1 MNLLILIT
9 IIFLAGIGIISYLI
23 MEHYK
28 KEILKLKSINKELE
42 IKFESTQ
49 NIITQKE
56 KLILDNYEQYKNN
69 ISELKENYEQRFQK
83 LEKIHKEN
91 IELLKENYKNQNEIL
106 LMKNK
111 NMLNEDSK
119 KILEEIFDPL
129 KEEVKNYAN
138 RLTQNETK
146 LEVQIENMFKF
157 SKNINENATN
167 LVKTLRGDKKIRGN
181 FGELQLKNVLEN
193 SGLIKDEQY
202 KLQEQFEMDGDK
214 YIPDAI
220 IYLDK
225 NKHIVVDAKFSLPN
239 NFDFNEIDEV
249 VCKEIASNL
258 KNRINEL
265 SKKPYP
271 QMDTFTYDFTILFI
285 PYQNIL
291 DLAISADSAIYK
303 YAYEKKIYL
312 ATPNILF
319 MALKTIDITWRYN
332 KGNDNAIKALDEI
345 GKFYD
350 KFVTVLNDFKAIKE
364 SIKRISDKVGDMDSH
379 LSSGNG
385 NLSLRF
391 ERLRKKVGL
400 KTKKEIQENS
410 YLNLDEDSITL

>member
-1 MNLLILIT
+1 MNLLIAII
-9 IIFLAGIGIISYLI
+9 IIFLICMGFVSYLI

-69 ISELKENYEQRFQK
+69 INELREDYEQRFQK
-83 LEKIHKEN
+83 LEEIHKEN
-91 IELLKENYKNQNEIL
+91 IELLKENYKTQNEIL
-106 LMKNK
+106 LMKNQ

-119 KILEEIFDPL
+119 KILEQIFDPI
-129 KEEVKNYAN
+129 KEEVKNYTN

-146 LEVQIENMFKF
+146 LEVQIENMFKY

-167 LVKTLRGDKKIRGN
+167 LVKTLKGDKKIRGN

-202 KLQEQFEMDGDK
+202 KLQEQFESDGSR

-225 NKHIVVDAKFSLPN
+225 NKNIIVDAKFTLPS

-249 VCKEIASNL
+249 ICSEIASNL

-265 SKKPYP
+265 SKKPYS

-291 DLAISADSAIYK
+291 DLAISADSGIYK

-332 KGNDNAIKALDEI
+332 KGNDNAIKALNEI

-350 KFVTVLNDFKAIKE
+350 KFVTVLNDFK
-364 SIKRISDKVGDMDSH
+364 SIQDAVKNINKHVGSMEAH

-385 NLSLRF
+385 NLSLKF
-391 ERLRKKVGL
+391 ERLRKLGL
-400 KTKKEIQENS
+400 KIKKEIPENS
-410 YLNLDEDSITL
+410 YLNLEEDSITL